1 MHNLSPQPYSVKIP
15 EGIDFHN
22 VAETELQADGG
33 LALFRVPRSVRDTL
47 SSLGRMVAADSAG
60 IEIRFVT
67 DAPAFRISL
76 GSYPS
81 FLSPHEVHAQEVVL
95 FRGPFVHSR
104 HQIEPGRVNHI
115 DVTPWSGGGLPE
127 HVGTGKRRG
136 FSPNVWRVFMGRCAR
151 IFYGLETFGYAHRAP
166 VSEELP
172 SRRWLAYGSS
182 ITNGALPVGHLN
194 SYVYH
199 AARAADLD
207 VLNLGLSGSCLCEPA
222 MADFIGSRQDYEIAT
237 LEVGVNMRN
246 GVSPEEFRTR
256 VSYLLD
262 AVAAPASNRRV
273 FLVTVYPNLSE
284 AGLAAAQDR
293 FSAILRELVA
303 SGRWPNLGLIEGD
316 TILDD
321 PGDLTADYIHPSD
334 YGHARMG
341 FHLGQILS
349 NANA

>member
-1 MHNLSPQPYSVKIP
+1 MQHHSPNSVKIP
-15 EGIDFHN
+15 EGIEFHN

-33 LALFRVPRSVRDTL
+33 LMLFRVPRGVRQSLTA
-47 SSLGRMVAADSAG
+47 LGRMVAEDSAG

-81 FLSPHEVHAQEVVL
+81 FLSPHERHAEEVVL

-115 DVTPWSGGGLPE
+115 DVAPWSGGQLPE
-127 HVGTGKRRG
+127 HVGTAKRRG
-136 FSPNVWRVFMGRCAR
+136 FSPNVWRVFMGRCVR
-151 IFYGLETFGYAHRAP
+151 VFYGLETFGYAHRKP
-166 VSEELP
+166 LPDELP

-182 ITNGALPVGHLN
+182 ITNGASPVSHLS

-207 VLNLGLSGSCLCEPA
+207 VLNLGLSGSCFCEPE

-246 GVSPEEFRTR
+246 GVSPQDFRAR

-262 AVAAPASNRRV
+262 AVAAPGANRQV

-303 SGRWPNLGLIEGD
+303 SGRWQKLSLIEGG

-341 FHLGQILS
+341 YHLGKILS
-349 NANA
+349 KTNA

>member
-1 MHNLSPQPYSVKIP
+1 MKQMKNHSPDSLKIP

-33 LALFRVPRSVRDTL
+33 LALFRVPRSVRENL
-47 SSLGRMVAADSAG
+47 SALGRMVAEDSAG

-67 DAPAFRISL
+67 EAPAFRISL

-104 HQIEPGRVNHI
+104 HLIEPGRVNHI
-115 DVTPWSGGGLPE
+115 DIAPWTGGGLPE
-127 HVGTGKRRG
+127 YVGSDKRRG

-151 IFYGLETFGYAHRAP
+151 VFYGLETFGHAHRKP
-166 VSEELP
+166 FPEELP

-182 ITNGALPVGHLN
+182 ITNGASPMSHLS

-207 VLNLGLSGSCLCEPA
+207 VLNLGLSGSCFCEPA

-246 GVSPEEFRTR
+246 GVSPEDFRTR
-256 VSYLLD
+256 VTYLLNV
-262 AVAAPASNRRV
+262 VATPASNRRV

-284 AGLAAAQDR
+284 PGLAAAQDC

-303 SGRWPNLGLIEGD
+303 SGRWQNLALIEGG

-321 PGDLTADYIHPSD
+321 AGDLTADYIHPSD

-341 FHLGQILS
+341 FHLGQVLK
-349 NANA
+349 NA